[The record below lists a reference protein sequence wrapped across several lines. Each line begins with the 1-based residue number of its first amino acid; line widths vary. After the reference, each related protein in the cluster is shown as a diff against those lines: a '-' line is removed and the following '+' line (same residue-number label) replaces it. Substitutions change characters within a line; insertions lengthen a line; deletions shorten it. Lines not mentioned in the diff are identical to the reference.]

1 MKLLQAG
8 VAGGNHGGVTPRVR
22 YRLGELGGSLGRE
35 RGAVVRAT
43 NVGETPTPAHDHLMN
58 LKTI

>member
-8 VAGGNHGGVTPRVR
+8 VAGGNHRGVTPPGT
-22 YRLGELGGSLGRE
+22 LSSGELGGSLGRE